1 MKKAMKKMVSLGIS
15 GLMVWSLTA
24 CGNSKPA
31 APVSGT
37 TQAAAETKA
46 AEAAK
51 ANALNVHI
59 DVEVASMD
67 PQIATDGTSFEVI
80 ADTTDGLYELDADGN
95 PVPALAESVD
105 KSADGL
111 TLTYHLR
118 DAKWSNGTPV
128 TAKDFVFAWRRAV
141 NPVTASEYAFIV
153 GIAGIKNA
161 DAVSSGEKPLEELGV
176 TAVDD
181 KTLKVELDVP
191 VPFFESL
198 MAFPTFYPVNEEFFT
213 KCGDQYASTP
223 DTLLSNGPF
232 KITAYEPA
240 ATTITLEKN
249 PDYWDAGKVKL
260 DGINYQVIKDSQQA
274 MLAYQ
279 NGDLDLVTLSGEQVE
294 QFQADPEF
302 KNIMAGYLWYM
313 SPNTKVAGL
322 ENLNLRKALSLCFDK
337 EAVCKNILKDG
348 SIPAYFAV
356 PTLLATGPDGKD
368 YREDAG
374 SNYFKTDKA
383 EALKYWEE
391 AKKELGVESL
401 TYTMIVEDT
410 ESAINVAQFLQSEI
424 QTTLPGITINLEQ
437 MPKKNRVE
445 RMQEGTFEL
454 GLTRWGPDYADPMTY
469 LDMWITDSPNNYGF
483 WSNAEYDSIIQSA
496 KKGDLALDPAARW
509 KALIGAEKIVCDNA
523 VIFPVYQKGNAVMQK
538 AGVEGV
544 EFHSIAIN
552 RYFKN
557 TTKK

>member
-1 MKKAMKKMVSLGIS
+1 MKKALKKMVSLGIS

-51 ANALNVHI
+51 GNALNVHI

-161 DAVSSGEKPLEELGV
+161 DAVSSGEKPIEELGV

-523 VIFPVYQKGNAVMQK
+523 VILPVYQKGNAVMQK

>member
-51 ANALNVHI
+51 GNALNVHI

-391 AKKELGVESL
+391 AKEELGVESL

>member
-51 ANALNVHI
+51 GNALNVHI

>member
-31 APVSGT
+31 APVSET

-51 ANALNVHI
+51 GNALNVHI

-80 ADTTDGLYELDADGN
+80 ADITDGLYELDADGN

-249 PDYWDAGKVKL
+249 PDYWDAEKVKL

-523 VIFPVYQKGNAVMQK
+523 VILPVYQKGNAVMQK